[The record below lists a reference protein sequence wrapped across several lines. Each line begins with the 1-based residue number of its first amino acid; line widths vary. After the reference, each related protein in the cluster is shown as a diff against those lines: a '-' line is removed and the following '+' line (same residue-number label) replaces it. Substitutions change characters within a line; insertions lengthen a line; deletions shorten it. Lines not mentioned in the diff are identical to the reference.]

1 MITTALSVI
10 EESTTAEDKD
20 QGKNENVCGVL
31 YNTGGWQSR
40 YTLTFYGLSFF
51 ALTSIIPCPG
61 ANIVEVLQ
69 ANGATQLVDLAVKA
83 GLGETLTGDGPFTVF
98 APTNEAFGEL
108 PAELVQSLVADTE
121 MLKKVR

>member
-10 EESTTAEDKD
+10 EESTTEDKD
-20 QGKNENVCGVL
+20 QGKNENVCGLL

-51 ALTSIIPCPG
+51 ALTSTCPG

>member
-1 MITTALSVI
+1 M
-10 EESTTAEDKD
+10 
-20 QGKNENVCGVL
+20 
-31 YNTGGWQSR
+31 
-40 YTLTFYGLSFF
+40 
-51 ALTSIIPCPG
+51 
-61 ANIVEVLQ
+61 EVLQ

-121 MLKKVR
+121 MLKKVRKNLNFSSAHIAKEKIGFTSLLMHA

>member
-1 MITTALSVI
+1 MWSSLQHWWLAVKVHTDILWFKLLCSHF
-10 EESTTAEDKD
+10 
-20 QGKNENVCGVL
+20 Q
-31 YNTGGWQSR
+31 
-40 YTLTFYGLSFF
+40 F
-51 ALTSIIPCPG
+51 IPCPG